1 MFFRIRGLF
10 LFLLVLSGCT
20 EPPYTNLDNTQLKN
34 MIEQGVPVYD
44 VRRDDEWKETG
55 VIKGSR
61 LLTIITR
68 EARVNPNFISTFTQA
83 IDKNSPV
90 ILICRTGSRT
100 RKLATHLVEQLGY
113 TKIYNVRDGITG
125 WMSEGNPVT
134 RTRF

>member
-1 MFFRIRGLF
+1 MFFRISGLF

>member
-20 EPPYTNLDNTQLKN
+20 EPPYTNRDNTQLKN